1 MLTAQDMGMT
11 GNDYVFI
18 MSYYLTESVLEPLK
32 GWENESDPAKL
43 ANLRSGE
50 YSTTLI
56 QIEKFNF
63 DSKKHL
69 SNTFM
74 IKLDR

>member
-1 MLTAQDMGMT
+1 MGMT

-43 ANLRSGE
+43 ANLKRAF
-50 YSTTLI
+50 YSVKI
-56 QIEKFNF
+56 VSVHFIPMAEIR
-63 DSKKHL
+63 DS
-69 SNTFM
+69 
-74 IKLDR
+74 